1 MTRALRMS
9 RVSLAL
15 AVAAAAFTAAAQ
27 QQDYSKV
34 EIQATRLAEHTYMLV
49 GAGGNMG
56 LSVGDDAVFL
66 VDDQFAPLTD
76 KIAAAI
82 AKISPK
88 PVRFAINTHWH
99 FDHTGGN
106 ENLARAGTLI
116 FAHDNV
122 RRRMDSEQFIAF
134 LNMKM
139 PPSPKVA
146 LPVVTF
152 TASMSFHLN
161 GEEIRA
167 IHVPHAHT
175 DGDAIVHFTGS
186 DVIHMGDVFFNGM
199 YPFIDAS
206 SGGSIDG
213 MVAACDAGLEL
224 AQDSTKIIP
233 GHGPLG
239 DRAQLKAYRDM
250 LATIAARI
258 KPLVAAGRSVEEV
271 VAAKPTASFDEKFG
285 KGFVGP
291 DRFVEMVAGSLA
303 RR

>member
-1 MTRALRMS
+1 MKLTHIL
-9 RVSLAL
+9 
-15 AVAAAAFTAAAQ
+15 AAALLAALTAAAQ
-27 QQDYSKV
+27 DQDFSKV
-34 EIQATRLAEHTYMLV
+34 EIRTTPLTDHVYMLM
-49 GAGGNMG
+49 GAGGN
-56 LSVGDDAVFL
+56 LAVSAGDDAVFL
-66 VDDQFAPLTD
+66 VDDQFAPLTE

-88 PVRFAINTHWH
+88 PVKFVINTHWH

-106 ENLARAGTLI
+106 ENLGKGGTLI
-116 FAHDNV
+116 FAHENV

-134 LNMKM
+134 MNMKQ
-139 PPSPKVA
+139 PPSPRVA

-167 IHVPHAHT
+167 IHVANAHT
-175 DGDAIVHFTGS
+175 DGDAIIHFTGS

-213 MVAACDAGLEL
+213 MVAACDQGLAL
-224 AQDSTKIIP
+224 ANDRTKIIP

-239 DRAQLKAYRDM
+239 DRAQLREYRDM

-258 KPLVAAGRSVEEV
+258 KPLVAAGRSVEQV
-271 VAAKPTASFDEKFG
+271 VAAKPTAGFDEKFG

-291 DRFVEMVAGSLA
+291 DKFAEMVAGSLA

>member
-1 MTRALRMS
+1 MKLTHIL
-9 RVSLAL
+9 
-15 AVAAAAFTAAAQ
+15 AAALLAALPAAAQ
-27 QQDYSKV
+27 DQDFSKV
-34 EIQATRLAEHTYMLV
+34 EIRTTPLTDHVYMLM
-49 GAGGNMG
+49 GAGGN
-56 LSVGDDAVFL
+56 LAVSAGDDAVFL
-66 VDDQFAPLTD
+66 VDDQFAPLTE

-88 PVRFAINTHWH
+88 PVKFVINTHWH

-106 ENLARAGTLI
+106 ENLGKGGTLI
-116 FAHDNV
+116 FAHENV
-122 RRRMDSEQFIAF
+122 RRQMDSEQFIAF
-134 LNMKM
+134 MNMKQ

-167 IHVPHAHT
+167 IHVANAHT
-175 DGDAIVHFTGS
+175 DGDAIIHFTRS

-213 MVAACDAGLEL
+213 MVAACDQGLAL
-224 AQDSTKIIP
+224 ANDRTKIIP

-239 DRAQLKAYRDM
+239 DRAQLREYRDM

-258 KPLVAAGRSVEEV
+258 KPLVAAGRSVEQV
-271 VAAKPTASFDEKFG
+271 VAAKPTAGFDEKFG

-291 DRFVEMVAGSLA
+291 DKFVEMVAGSLA

>member
-1 MTRALRMS
+1 MKLTHIL
-9 RVSLAL
+9 
-15 AVAAAAFTAAAQ
+15 AAALLAALPAAAQ
-27 QQDYSKV
+27 DQDFSKV
-34 EIQATRLAEHTYMLV
+34 EIRTTPLTDHVYMLM
-49 GAGGNMG
+49 GAGGN
-56 LSVGDDAVFL
+56 LAVSAGDDAVFL
-66 VDDQFAPLTD
+66 VDDQFAPLTE

-82 AKISPK
+82 GKISPK
-88 PVRFAINTHWH
+88 PVKFVINTHWH

-106 ENLARAGTLI
+106 ENLGKGGTLI
-116 FAHDNV
+116 FAHENV

-134 LNMKM
+134 MNMKQ

-167 IHVPHAHT
+167 IHVANAHT
-175 DGDAIVHFTGS
+175 DGDAIIHFTRS

-213 MVAACDAGLEL
+213 MVAACDQGLAL
-224 AQDSTKIIP
+224 ANDRTKIIP

-239 DRAQLKAYRDM
+239 DRAQLREYRDM

-258 KPLVAAGRSVEEV
+258 KPLVAAGRSVEQV
-271 VAAKPTASFDEKFG
+271 VAAKPTAGFDEKFG

-291 DRFVEMVAGSLA
+291 DKFVEMVAGSLA

>member
-1 MTRALRMS
+1 MKLTHIL
-9 RVSLAL
+9 
-15 AVAAAAFTAAAQ
+15 AAALLAALTAAAQ
-27 QQDYSKV
+27 DQDFSKV
-34 EIQATRLAEHTYMLV
+34 EIRTTPLTDHVYMLM
-49 GAGGNMG
+49 GAGGN
-56 LSVGDDAVFL
+56 LAVSAGDDAVFL
-66 VDDQFAPLTD
+66 VDDQFAPLTER
-76 KIAAAI
+76 IAAAI

-88 PVRFAINTHWH
+88 PVKFVINTHWH

-106 ENLARAGTLI
+106 ENLGKGGTLI
-116 FAHDNV
+116 FAHENV

-134 LNMKM
+134 MNMKQ
-139 PPSPKVA
+139 PPSPRVA

-167 IHVPHAHT
+167 IHVANAHT
-175 DGDAIVHFTGS
+175 DGDAIIHFTGS

-213 MVAACDAGLEL
+213 MVAACDQGLAL
-224 AQDSTKIIP
+224 ANDRTKIIP

-239 DRAQLKAYRDM
+239 DRAQLREYRDM

-258 KPLVAAGRSVEEV
+258 KPLVAAGRSVEQV
-271 VAAKPTASFDEKFG
+271 VAAKPTAGFDEKFG

-291 DRFVEMVAGSLA
+291 DKFAEMVAGSLA

>member
-1 MTRALRMS
+1 MKLTHIL
-9 RVSLAL
+9 
-15 AVAAAAFTAAAQ
+15 AAALLAALPAAAQ
-27 QQDYSKV
+27 DQDFSKV
-34 EIQATRLAEHTYMLV
+34 EIRTTPLTDHVYMLM
-49 GAGGNMG
+49 GAGGN
-56 LSVGDDAVFL
+56 LAVSAGDDAVFL
-66 VDDQFAPLTD
+66 VDDQFAPLTE

-88 PVRFAINTHWH
+88 PVKFVINTHWH

-106 ENLARAGTLI
+106 ENLGKGGTLI
-116 FAHDNV
+116 FAHENV

-134 LNMKM
+134 MNMKQ
-139 PPSPKVA
+139 PPSPRAA

-167 IHVPHAHT
+167 IHVANAHT
-175 DGDAIVHFTGS
+175 DGDAIIHFTGS

-213 MVAACDAGLEL
+213 MVAACDQGLAL
-224 AQDSTKIIP
+224 ANDRTKIIP

-239 DRAQLKAYRDM
+239 DRAQLREYRDM

-258 KPLVAAGRSVEEV
+258 KPLVAAGRSVEQV
-271 VAAKPTASFDEKFG
+271 VAAKPTAGFDEKFG

-291 DRFVEMVAGSLA
+291 DKFAEMVAGSLA

>member
-1 MTRALRMS
+1 MKLTHIL
-9 RVSLAL
+9 
-15 AVAAAAFTAAAQ
+15 AAALLAALTAAAQ
-27 QQDYSKV
+27 DQDFSKV
-34 EIQATRLAEHTYMLV
+34 EIRTTPLTDHVYMLM
-49 GAGGNMG
+49 GAGGN
-56 LSVGDDAVFL
+56 LAVSAGDDAVFL
-66 VDDQFAPLTD
+66 VDDQFAPLTE

-88 PVRFAINTHWH
+88 PVKFVINTHWH

-106 ENLARAGTLI
+106 ENLGKGGTLI
-116 FAHDNV
+116 FAHENV

-134 LNMKM
+134 MNMKQ
-139 PPSPKVA
+139 PPSPKAA

-167 IHVPHAHT
+167 IHVANAHT
-175 DGDAIVHFTGS
+175 DGDAIIHFTGS

-213 MVAACDAGLEL
+213 MVAACDQGLAL
-224 AQDSTKIIP
+224 ANDRTKIIP

-239 DRAQLKAYRDM
+239 DRAQLREYRDM

-258 KPLVAAGRSVEEV
+258 KPLVAAGRSVEQV
-271 VAAKPTASFDEKFG
+271 VAAKPTAGFDEKFG

-291 DRFVEMVAGSLA
+291 DKFAEMVAGSLA

>member
-1 MTRALRMS
+1 MKLTHIL
-9 RVSLAL
+9 
-15 AVAAAAFTAAAQ
+15 AAALLAALPAAAQ
-27 QQDYSKV
+27 DQDFSKV
-34 EIQATRLAEHTYMLV
+34 EIRTTPLTDHVYMLM
-49 GAGGNMG
+49 GAGGN
-56 LSVGDDAVFL
+56 LAVSAGDDAVFL
-66 VDDQFAPLTD
+66 VDDQFAPLTE

-88 PVRFAINTHWH
+88 PVKFVINTHWH

-106 ENLARAGTLI
+106 ENLGKGGTLI
-116 FAHDNV
+116 FAHENV

-134 LNMKM
+134 MNMKQ
-139 PPSPKVA
+139 PPSPKAA

-167 IHVPHAHT
+167 IHVANAHT
-175 DGDAIVHFTGS
+175 DGDAIIHFTGS

-213 MVAACDAGLEL
+213 MVAACDQGLAL
-224 AQDSTKIIP
+224 ANDRTKIIP

-239 DRAQLKAYRDM
+239 DRAQLREYRDM

-258 KPLVAAGRSVEEV
+258 KPLVAAGRSVEQV
-271 VAAKPTASFDEKFG
+271 VAAKPTAGFDEKFG

-291 DRFVEMVAGSLA
+291 DKFVEMVAGSLA

>member
-1 MTRALRMS
+1 MVPAPRMS
-9 RVSLAL
+9 RVLL
-15 AVAAAAFTAAAQ
+15 LLAAAAALPAAAQ
-27 QQDYSKV
+27 DQDFSKV
-34 EIQATRLAEHTYMLV
+34 EIRTTPLTDHVYMLM
-49 GAGGNMG
+49 GAGGN
-56 LSVGDDAVFL
+56 LAVSAGDDAVFL
-66 VDDQFAPLTD
+66 VDDQFAPLTE
-76 KIAAAI
+76 KIGAAI

-88 PVRFAINTHWH
+88 PVKFVINTHWH

-106 ENLARAGTLI
+106 ENLGKAGTLI
-116 FAHDNV
+116 FAHENV

-134 LNMKM
+134 MNMKQ
-139 PPSPKVA
+139 PPSPKAA

-167 IHVPHAHT
+167 IHVANAHT
-175 DGDAIVHFTGS
+175 DGDAIIHFTGS

-213 MVAACDAGLEL
+213 MVAACDQGLAL
-224 AQDSTKIIP
+224 ANDKTKIIP

-239 DRAQLKAYRDM
+239 GRAQLGEYRDM

-258 KPLVAAGRSVEEV
+258 KPLVAAGRSVEQV
-271 VAAKPTASFDEKFG
+271 VAAKPTAGFDEKFG

-291 DRFVEMVAGSLA
+291 DKFAEMVAGSLA

>member
-1 MTRALRMS
+1 MKLTHIL
-9 RVSLAL
+9 
-15 AVAAAAFTAAAQ
+15 AAALLAALPAAAQ
-27 QQDYSKV
+27 DQDFSKV
-34 EIQATRLAEHTYMLV
+34 EIRTTPLTDHVYMLM
-49 GAGGNMG
+49 GAGGN
-56 LSVGDDAVFL
+56 LAVSAGDDAVFV
-66 VDDQFAPLTD
+66 VDDQFAPLTE

-82 AKISPK
+82 GKISPK
-88 PVRFAINTHWH
+88 PVKFVINTHWH

-106 ENLARAGTLI
+106 ENLGKGGTLI
-116 FAHDNV
+116 FAHENV

-134 LNMKM
+134 MNMKQ
-139 PPSPKVA
+139 PPSPKAA

-167 IHVPHAHT
+167 IHVANAHT
-175 DGDAIVHFTGS
+175 DGDAIIHFTRS

-213 MVAACDAGLEL
+213 MVAACDQGLAL
-224 AQDSTKIIP
+224 ANDRTKIIP

-239 DRAQLKAYRDM
+239 DRAQLREYRDM

-258 KPLVAAGRSVEEV
+258 KPLVAAGRSVEQV
-271 VAAKPTASFDEKFG
+271 VAAKPTAGFDEKFG

-291 DRFVEMVAGSLA
+291 DKFVEMVAGSLA

>member
-1 MTRALRMS
+1 MKLTHIL
-9 RVSLAL
+9 
-15 AVAAAAFTAAAQ
+15 AAALLAALPAAAQ
-27 QQDYSKV
+27 DQDFSKV
-34 EIQATRLAEHTYMLV
+34 EIRTTPLTDHVYMLM
-49 GAGGNMG
+49 GAGGN
-56 LSVGDDAVFL
+56 LAVSAGDDAVFL
-66 VDDQFAPLTD
+66 VDDQFAPLTE

-88 PVRFAINTHWH
+88 PVKFVINTHWH

-106 ENLARAGTLI
+106 ENLGKGGTLI
-116 FAHDNV
+116 FAHENV

-134 LNMKM
+134 MNMKQ
-139 PPSPKVA
+139 PPSPRVA

-167 IHVPHAHT
+167 IHVANAHT
-175 DGDAIVHFTGS
+175 DGDAIIHFTGS

-213 MVAACDAGLEL
+213 MVAACDQGLAL
-224 AQDSTKIIP
+224 ANDRTKIIP

-239 DRAQLKAYRDM
+239 DRAQLREYRDM

-258 KPLVAAGRSVEEV
+258 KPLVAAGRSVEQV
-271 VAAKPTASFDEKFG
+271 VAAKPTAGFDEKFG

-291 DRFVEMVAGSLA
+291 DKFAEMVAGSLA

>member
-1 MTRALRMS
+1 MKLTHIL
-9 RVSLAL
+9 
-15 AVAAAAFTAAAQ
+15 AAALLAALTAAAQ
-27 QQDYSKV
+27 DQDFSKV
-34 EIQATRLAEHTYMLV
+34 EIRTTPLTDHVYMLM
-49 GAGGNMG
+49 GAGGN
-56 LSVGDDAVFL
+56 LAVSAGDDAVFL
-66 VDDQFAPLTD
+66 VDDQFAPLTE

-82 AKISPK
+82 GKISPK
-88 PVRFAINTHWH
+88 PVKFVINTHWH

-106 ENLARAGTLI
+106 ENLGKGGTLI
-116 FAHDNV
+116 FAHENV

-134 LNMKM
+134 MNMKQ
-139 PPSPKVA
+139 PPSPKAA

-167 IHVPHAHT
+167 IHVANAHT
-175 DGDAIVHFTGS
+175 DGDAIIHFTGS

-213 MVAACDAGLEL
+213 MVAACDQGLAL
-224 AQDSTKIIP
+224 ANDRTKIIP

-239 DRAQLKAYRDM
+239 DRAQLREYRDM

-258 KPLVAAGRSVEEV
+258 KPLVAAGRSVEQV
-271 VAAKPTASFDEKFG
+271 VAAKPTAGFDEKFG

-291 DRFVEMVAGSLA
+291 DKFVEMVAGSLA

>member
-1 MTRALRMS
+1 MKNVRTWIAT
-9 RVSLAL
+9 LAL
-15 AVAAAAFTAAAQ
+15 AALPAAAQ
-27 QQDYSKV
+27 DQDYSKV
-34 EIQATRLAEHTYMLV
+34 EIKTTPLTDHVYMLV
-49 GAGGNMG
+49 GAGGN
-56 LSVGDDAVFL
+56 LAVSAGDDAVFL
-66 VDDQFAPLTD
+66 VDDQFAPLTE
-76 KIAAAI
+76 KISAAI

-106 ENLARAGTLI
+106 ENLGRMGTLI
-116 FAHDNV
+116 FAHENV

-134 LNMKM
+134 LNMKQ
-139 PPSPKVA
+139 PPSPKLA

-167 IHVPHAHT
+167 IHVVNAHT
-175 DGDAIVHFTGS
+175 DGDAIVHFTKS

-213 MVAACDAGLEL
+213 MVAACDQGLAL
-224 AQDSTKIIP
+224 ANDKTKIIP

-239 DRAQLKAYRDM
+239 DRAQLKEYRDM

-258 KPLVAAGRSVEEV
+258 KPLVAAGRSVEQV
-271 VAAKPTASFDEKFG
+271 VAAKPTAGFDEKFG
-285 KGFVGP
+285 KGFVPP
-291 DRFVEMVAGSLA
+291 DKFVEMVAGSLA

>member
-1 MTRALRMS
+1 MKLTHIL
-9 RVSLAL
+9 
-15 AVAAAAFTAAAQ
+15 AAALLAALTAAAQ
-27 QQDYSKV
+27 DQDFSKV
-34 EIQATRLAEHTYMLV
+34 EIRTTPLTDHVYMLM
-49 GAGGNMG
+49 GAGGN
-56 LSVGDDAVFL
+56 LAVSAGDDAVFL
-66 VDDQFAPLTD
+66 VDDQFAPLTE

-88 PVRFAINTHWH
+88 PVKFVINTHWH

-106 ENLARAGTLI
+106 ENLGKGGTLI
-116 FAHDNV
+116 FAHENV

-134 LNMKM
+134 MNMKQ
-139 PPSPKVA
+139 PPSPRAA

-167 IHVPHAHT
+167 IHVANAHT
-175 DGDAIVHFTGS
+175 DGDAIIHFTGS

-213 MVAACDAGLEL
+213 MVAACDQGLAL
-224 AQDSTKIIP
+224 ANDRTKIIP

-239 DRAQLKAYRDM
+239 DRAQLREYRDM

-258 KPLVAAGRSVEEV
+258 KPLVAAGRSVEQV
-271 VAAKPTASFDEKFG
+271 VAAKPTAGFDEKFG

-291 DRFVEMVAGSLA
+291 DKFAEMVAGSLA